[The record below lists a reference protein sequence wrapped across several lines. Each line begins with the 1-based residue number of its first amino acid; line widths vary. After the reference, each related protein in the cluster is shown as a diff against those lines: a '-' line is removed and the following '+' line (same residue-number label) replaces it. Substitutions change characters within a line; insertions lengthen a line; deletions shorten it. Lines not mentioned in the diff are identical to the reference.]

1 MDICLSTNEACVA
14 AASFVRPS
22 WWSQHV
28 EDKSGFIP
36 LDSMIN
42 SQNQHIICGGL
53 TFENVPVAL
62 REKVAFRDAQLPE
75 AIEQMKRMLGLREA
89 VLVSTCNR
97 VEYFGTTTQPDR
109 AAAAWP
115 NFLRHFHETPEDF
128 SACSFQLCGTS
139 CVEHL
144 YSVASGLKSMVV
156 GETEVLGQLKDAYEI
171 AQTHGFTGKWLNRL
185 FQSSFAAAK
194 SVRSRTAITRG
205 HVSVGSVSVNL
216 AEKIFGDLRGCRV
229 MVIGAGETSERTA
242 RSLLLHGASSILV
255 ANRTFDRAAALAS
268 ELGGE
273 AVRWEEWE
281 DRAVDVDIMISSTSA
296 PHYVLTREKLA
307 ALLHRR
313 ERRPLFLIDLA
324 VPRDFEPSINLL
336 DDVFL
341 YDIDD
346 LQSIAHLHLGARQVE
361 IKRSIEI
368 LQPLVERYLEW
379 ARRQTNHSNV
389 CHAEWDMVS
398 A

>member
-1 MDICLSTNEACVA
+1 MT
-14 AASFVRPS
+14 
-22 WWSQHV
+22 
-28 EDKSGFIP
+28 
-36 LDSMIN
+36 N
-42 SQNQHIICGGL
+42 SQNEHIICGGL
-53 TFENVPVAL
+53 TFEDVPVAL
-62 REKVAFRDAQLPE
+62 REKVAFRNGHIPE
-75 AIEQMKRMLGLREA
+75 ALEKMKQMLGLRET

-97 VEYFGTTTQPDR
+97 VEYFGTTTQPDQ

-115 NFLRHFHETPEDF
+115 DFLRQFHEISEDF
-128 SACSFQLCGTS
+128 SALSFQLRGMH

-171 AQTHGFTGKWLNRL
+171 AQTHGFTGKMLNRL

-194 SVRSRTAITRG
+194 AVRSRTAITRG
-205 HVSVGSVSVNL
+205 HVSVGSVSVDL
-216 AEKIFGDLRGCRV
+216 AEKIFGDLRDCRV

-242 RSLLLHGASSILV
+242 RSLLRRGASSILV
-255 ANRTFDRAAALAS
+255 ANRTFDRAAALAA
-268 ELGGE
+268 ELHGE

-281 DRAVDVDIMISSTSA
+281 DRATDVDIMISSTSA
-296 PHYVLTREKLA
+296 PHYVLTQEKLA
-307 ALLHRR
+307 ALLQRR
-313 ERRPLFLIDLA
+313 GQRPLFLIDLA

-346 LQSIAHLHLGARQVE
+346 LQSIAQIHLGARQME
-361 IKRSIEI
+361 INHGIEI
-368 LQPLVERYLEW
+368 LQPHVERYLEW
-379 ARRQTNHSNV
+379 TRRRPAHSGA
-389 CHAEWDMVS
+389 CHLQWDMVS

>member
-1 MDICLSTNEACVA
+1 MST
-14 AASFVRPS
+14 
-22 WWSQHV
+22 
-28 EDKSGFIP
+28 
-36 LDSMIN
+36 
-42 SQNQHIICGGL
+42 HIICGGL
-53 TFENVPVAL
+53 TFEDVPVEL
-62 REKVAFRDAQLPE
+62 REKVAFRDAQLPD
-75 AIEQMKRMLGLREA
+75 ALEQMKKMLGLREA

-97 VEYFGTTTQPDR
+97 VEYFGATAQPDH

-115 NFLRHFHETPEDF
+115 DFLRRFHAVTDDF
-128 SACSFQLCGTS
+128 TALSFQKRDMS

-144 YSVASGLKSMVV
+144 YSVASGLKSMVI

-171 AQTHGFTGKWLNRL
+171 AQTSGQTGKWLNRL

-205 HVSVGSVSVNL
+205 HVSVGSVSVEL

-242 RSLLLHGASSILV
+242 RSLMRQGVPSIMV
-255 ANRTFDRAAALAS
+255 ANRTYDRAAALAM

-273 AVRWEEWE
+273 AVHWEEWE
-281 DRAVDVDIMISSTSA
+281 NHAVNVDIIISSTSA
-296 PHYVLTREKLA
+296 PHYVLTQEKLS
-307 ALLHRR
+307 ALLRR
-313 ERRPLFLIDLA
+313 RGRRPRFLIDLA

-346 LQSIAHLHLGARQVE
+346 LQSIAHAHLRERQTE
-361 IKRSIEI
+361 ITRSMEI
-368 LQPLVERYLEW
+368 LKPHVDRYMEW
-379 ARRQTNHSNV
+379 AGRQSGERASDGV
-389 CHAEWDMVS
+389 SGGLVS

>member
-1 MDICLSTNEACVA
+1 MDSLA
-14 AASFVRPS
+14 A
-22 WWSQHV
+22 HV
-28 EDKSGFIP
+28 
-36 LDSMIN
+36 
-42 SQNQHIICGGL
+42 ICGGL
-53 TFENVPVAL
+53 TFEEVPVEL
-62 REKVAFRDAQLPE
+62 REKVAFRDSQLPD
-75 AIEQMKRMLGLREA
+75 ALAQMKKMLGLQEA

-97 VEYFGTTTQPDR
+97 VEYFGATERPDE

-115 NFLRHFHETPEDF
+115 DFLRHFHAIGDDF
-128 SACSFQLCGTS
+128 TKLSFQMRDMS

-144 YSVASGLKSMVV
+144 FSVASGLKSMVV
-156 GETEVLGQLKDAYEI
+156 GETEVLGQLKDAYGV
-171 AQTHGFTGKWLNRL
+171 AQTHGQTGKWLNRL

-205 HVSVGSVSVNL
+205 HVSVGSVSVEL
-216 AEKIFGDLRGCRV
+216 AEKIFGDLGKCRV

-242 RSLLLHGASSILV
+242 RSLMRQGVPSILV

-273 AVRWEEWE
+273 AVHWEAWE

-296 PHYVLTREKLA
+296 PHYVLTQEKLA
-307 ALLHRR
+307 ALARR
-313 ERRPLFLIDLA
+313 RGRRPLFLIDLA

-346 LQSIAHLHLGARQVE
+346 LQSIAHTHLRERQTE
-361 IKRSIEI
+361 ITRSLEI
-368 LQPLVERYLEW
+368 LKPHVDRYMEW
-379 ARRQTNHSNV
+379 AGRQRPAGEGDGLSRGLA
-389 CHAEWDMVS
+389 HA
-398 A
+398 